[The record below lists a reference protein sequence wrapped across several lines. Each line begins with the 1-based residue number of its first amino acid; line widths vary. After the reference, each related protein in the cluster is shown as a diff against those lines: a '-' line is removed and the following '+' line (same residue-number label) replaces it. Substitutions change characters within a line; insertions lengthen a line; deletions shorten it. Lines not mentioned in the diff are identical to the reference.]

1 MARGG
6 GDVGVVADVSMA
18 RSSGALRS
26 KMSYSTP
33 LNYRRNNA

>member
-6 GDVGVVADVSMA
+6 GDVGVFADVSLA

-26 KMSYSTP
+26 KMSYFTP